1 MSNATSTAL
10 SHVSRAMD
18 LFESEALYVGIGQQ
32 SAWTDENNPPR
43 TDPNDLVINQ
53 IIGYKK
59 VEDKYM
65 VVPDDAGSIQYR
77 DSVWRIISPVQ
88 FQFQLVAP
96 VTEGATAIQIAA
108 TDPTRL
114 NSLTVG
120 SKVMIQSGNKMGHT
134 AKITEISGTGNM
146 RNLTLALGADQEYGT
161 GATVH
166 WGLVAEVCRHV
177 LVGAWIRYDELPTY
191 PYRVIGIFNR
201 LALAVGVSSSKLA
214 LLPQEVSNSGILEVI
229 EYRRVVSRDELQ
241 REYISV
247 IVEF

>member
-1 MSNATSTAL
+1 
-10 SHVSRAMD
+10 MD
-18 LFESEALYVGIGQQ
+18 LFDSDSLYIGIGQQ
-32 SAWTDENNPPR
+32 SAWADENNPPR
-43 TDPNDLVINQ
+43 TDPNDLIINQ

-65 VVPDDAGSIQYR
+65 VVPDEAGSIQYR
-77 DSVWRIISPVQ
+77 DSVWRVVSPVQ

-96 VTEGATAIQIAA
+96 IVESATSIQIAS
-108 TDPTRL
+108 TDPTKL
-114 NSLTVG
+114 NTLTVG
-120 SKVMIQSGNKMGHT
+120 SKVMLQNSNKIGHT
-134 AKITEISGTGNM
+134 AKITQIAGTGNM
-146 RNLTLALGADQEYGT
+146 RTLTLDLGADQAYGT
-161 GATVH
+161 GTIVH

-177 LVGAWIRYDELPTY
+177 LIGTWIRYDELPTY

-201 LALAVGVSSSKLA
+201 LQLATGVSSSKLA
-214 LLPQEVSNSGILEVI
+214 LLPQEVASPGILEVV